1 MQEELEQQTV
11 ALVIKAGKLSA
22 ETFADAIHRITEKGL
37 NLPKL
42 TKDPHGKMKLSELV
56 GKGIKTDKV
65 EFKEEDLKFFHKIA
79 AKYNIDYAVHSEP
92 NTDADRTEKP
102 NKYYVFFQVKDAKI
116 IDSAFNEF
124 LAKNEKR
131 KESVQKKLEKKQEIV
146 NKRKNKERD
155 HEKNRN
161 KELRR

>member
-22 ETFADAIHRITEKGL
+22 ETFADAVHKIMEKGL
-37 NLPKL
+37 DIPKL
-42 TKDPHGKMKLSELV
+42 TKDPHGKMKLTELV
-56 GKGIKTDKV
+56 SKGNKTDKV
-65 EFKEEDLKFFHKIA
+65 EFKQEDLKFFHKIA
-79 AKYNIDYAVHSEP
+79 SKYNIDYAVHSEP
-92 NTDADRTEKP
+92 NTEADKAEKP

-116 IDSAFNEF
+116 LDSAFNEF
-124 LAKNEKR
+124 MVKNEKK